1 MTGSLKKRHAPG
13 RLLLL
18 LAGGMLLMLW
28 GCGSGPASLTREL
41 VRADF
46 PFDADSR
53 MLEEFDAYA
62 MSPPSKAFAVAMN
75 PDGTVHA
82 WAKA

>member
-1 MTGSLKKRHAPG
+1 MRLHAPG
-13 RLLLL
+13 RLCFLVAGGLLL
-18 LAGGMLLMLW
+18 TLW
-28 GCGSGPASLTREL
+28 GCGSGLAPMTREL
-41 VRADF
+41 VNANF
-46 PFDADSR
+46 PFDGDSR

>member
-1 MTGSLKKRHAPG
+1 M
-13 RLLLL
+13 
-18 LAGGMLLMLW
+18 
-28 GCGSGPASLTREL
+28 TREL
-41 VRADF
+41 VNANF

>member
-1 MTGSLKKRHAPG
+1 MMTALTKRHAPG
-13 RLLLL
+13 LLVLL
-18 LAGGMLLMLW
+18 WAGGMLLMLW
-28 GCGSGPASLTREL
+28 GCGPGLAPMTREL
-41 VRADF
+41 VKADF

-75 PDGTVHA
+75 PGGTVHA